1 MARSVAGLIAAFM
14 LSLPAHGAQRDKIE
28 LLDRIIAV
36 VNDEVITRHDL
47 EEKVNLVT
55 KQLANQGTPLPPRP
69 VLEKQLLERMINER
83 AQLQFG
89 KETGVRVDDFQL
101 EKALS
106 RIAQDNAMTLTQF
119 RDALEKDGMSF
130 AKFREDLRAEIILS
144 RIKEREVLNK
154 IVVSEAEID
163 NYLAQAQKGRDSE
176 YNLAH
181 VLVQVPEQATPE
193 RIRERKAKAE
203 EALAKLKAG
212 EDFRKVAAGYSD
224 APDALQGGALGWR
237 AAGRLPA
244 MFVEIVE
251 TLQVGEVTPVLRS
264 ANGFHIVKLVE
275 KRGQD
280 SPAVVNQTQVRHILV
295 KVSEVVSEAD
305 AKQRLAQLK
314 ERLDYGADFAELA
327 RLHSEDPSAANGGL
341 LGWIPAGDTVPEFER
356 TMNSLA
362 INEVSEPVQ
371 TPFGWHL
378 IQVLERR
385 TQDVT
390 GERQRQTARQAI
402 RSRKADEAYQEWVR
416 QLRDRAYVDTRLEE
430 RF

>member
-14 LSLPAHGAQRDKIE
+14 LSLPAHGAQREKVE

-163 NYLAQAQKGRDSE
+163 NYLAHAQKGRDSE

-264 ANGFHIVKLVE
+264 ANGFHIVKLLE

-280 SPAVVNQTQVRHILV
+280 SPAMVNQTQVRHILV

-390 GERQRQTARQAI
+390 GERLRQTARQAI

>member
-14 LSLPAHGAQRDKIE
+14 LSLPAHGAQREKIE

-280 SPAVVNQTQVRHILV
+280 SPAMVNQTQVRHILV

-314 ERLDYGADFAELA
+314 ERLDHGADFAELA

>member
-1 MARSVAGLIAAFM
+1 
-14 LSLPAHGAQRDKIE
+14 
-28 LLDRIIAV
+28 
-36 VNDEVITRHDL
+36 
-47 EEKVNLVT
+47 
-55 KQLANQGTPLPPRP
+55 
-69 VLEKQLLERMINER
+69 
-83 AQLQFG
+83 
-89 KETGVRVDDFQL
+89 
-101 EKALS
+101 
-106 RIAQDNAMTLTQF
+106 
-119 RDALEKDGMSF
+119 
-130 AKFREDLRAEIILS
+130 
-144 RIKEREVLNK
+144 
-154 IVVSEAEID
+154 VVSEAEID

-264 ANGFHIVKLVE
+264 ANGFHIVKLLE

-280 SPAVVNQTQVRHILV
+280 SPAMVNQTQVRHILV

-356 TMNSLA
+356 TMNSLT

>member
-14 LSLPAHGAQRDKIE
+14 LSLPAHGAQRDKVE

-130 AKFREDLRAEIILS
+130 VKFREDLRAEIILS

-264 ANGFHIVKLVE
+264 ANGFHIVKLLE

-280 SPAVVNQTQVRHILV
+280 SPAMVNQTQVRHILV

-356 TMNSLA
+356 TMNSLT

>member
-14 LSLPAHGAQRDKIE
+14 LSLPAHGAQREKIE

>member
-14 LSLPAHGAQRDKIE
+14 LSLPAHGAQRDKVE

-280 SPAVVNQTQVRHILV
+280 SPAMVNQTQVRHILV

-314 ERLDYGADFAELA
+314 ERLDHGADFAELA

-356 TMNSLA
+356 MMNSLA

>member
-14 LSLPAHGAQRDKIE
+14 LSLPAHGAQREKVE

-264 ANGFHIVKLVE
+264 ANGFHIVKLLE

-280 SPAVVNQTQVRHILV
+280 SPAMVNQTQVRHILV

-356 TMNSLA
+356 TMNSLT

>member
-130 AKFREDLRAEIILS
+130 VKFREDLRAEIILS

-264 ANGFHIVKLVE
+264 ANGFHIVKLLE

-280 SPAVVNQTQVRHILV
+280 SPAMVNQTQVRHILV

-356 TMNSLA
+356 TMNSLT